1 MILLSIGIAIL
12 TNRAADIVMLHRYEE
27 HLLLGFFPDEYPQY
41 KARTI
46 SGIPFV

>member
-1 MILLSIGIAIL
+1 MWF
-12 TNRAADIVMLHRYEE
+12 VVCCRYEE
-27 HLLLGFFPDEYPQY
+27 QLLLHFFPDEYPKY